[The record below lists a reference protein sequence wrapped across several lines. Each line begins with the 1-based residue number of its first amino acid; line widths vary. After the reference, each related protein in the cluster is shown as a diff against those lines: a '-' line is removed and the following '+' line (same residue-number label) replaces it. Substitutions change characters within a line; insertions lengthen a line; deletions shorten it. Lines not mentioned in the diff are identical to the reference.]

1 MVKLE
6 YLLKI
11 LSKSRGIYHIG
22 ARQNV
27 KKYIDS
33 LSLEEFKKEVEQITD
48 LNLLRYLWEVGLNA
62 EQQQIVLKRLQT

>member
-27 KKYIDS
+27 KKYIET
-33 LSLEEFKKEVEQITD
+33 LSLEEFKKEVEDIED
-48 LNLLRYLWEVGLNA
+48 ISLLRYLWEVGLTA
-62 EQQQIVLKRLQT
+62 EQQQIVLKRLET